1 MKSIVKPIIVITA
14 VFLVTAATL
23 YMVITNHYKC
33 EDGMRNVVMNRI
45 TSETEKN
52 LAEAGSDDREL
63 SLEMLPDMT
72 TYKTEYGSKAVPDDI
87 SIVSMTS
94 FGENLYGDAAY
105 IRPVGYAA
113 ENSPKQLK
121 GFLYFTYKSDSG
133 TFTLEMAGIIL
144 LISYFAVMAIILIGY
159 HVMIEP
165 FNRLS
170 EYPEKIAKGR
180 MESGIPETKQRF
192 FGKYIWGMNMLKDEM
207 KHKQNSLNVMEKEK
221 QTLII
226 SIAHGIKTPLS
237 NIKLYAEAIERG
249 IYHEDKKP
257 NEKDAE
263 TAAKISRNVEKV
275 EALVK
280 DIMDKSAEINVNYT
294 PDIKAFYLKELM
306 DLVKK
311 EYSARAEL
319 LHIPFE
325 TVCENN
331 PLVTGDKDGIFTI
344 VSQLMENAIKYG
356 SGQGISVTMGR
367 QDEDIFITVKNKG
380 NVLSEEETAYVF
392 KSFWRGS
399 NSRSTEGQGIGLYVS
414 KKMAEALSGD
424 IFMKVWEA
432 EDTTEVTLIIPV
444 SIG

>member
-1 MKSIVKPIIVITA
+1 LKTIVKLIAVITA
-14 VFLVTAATL
+14 VFILAAFIS
-23 YMVITNHYKC
+23 YRVITNYYNC
-33 EDGMRNVVMNRI
+33 EEGMRTVVMNRI
-45 TSETEKN
+45 TSDVEDRFSDD
-52 LAEAGSDDREL
+52 GSDSEL
-63 SLEMLPDMT
+63 SQDKIPDMDI
-72 TYKTEYGSKAVPDDI
+72 YRQEYAKKAVPDEI
-87 SIVSMTS
+87 RIVSINAVPHRIDADAS
-94 FGENLYGDAAY
+94 YIQPVFGPSRTL
-105 IRPVGYAA
+105 R
-113 ENSPKQLK
+113 
-121 GFLYFTYKSDSG
+121 GFLYFIYSSNNRI
-133 TFTLEMAGIIL
+133 FTIEMAGIIL
-144 LISYFAVMAIILIGY
+144 LISYFAVILVILLGY
-159 HVMIEP
+159 YTMIRP

-180 MESGIPETKQRF
+180 IDTGIPESRQRL
-192 FGKYIWGMNMLKDEM
+192 FGKYVWGMNMLKDEM
-207 KHKQNSLNVMEKEK
+207 KHKENSLNIMEKEK

-280 DIMDKSAEINVNYT
+280 DIMDKSAEYNVDYT
-294 PDIKAFYLKELM
+294 PKINSFYLEELM
-306 DLVKK
+306 KMVKK
-311 EYSARAEL
+311 EYSGRMEL

-331 PLVTGDKDGIFTI
+331 PLVTSDKDGIYTI
-344 VSQLMENAIKYG
+344 ISQLMENAIKYG
-356 SGQGISVTMGR
+356 SGQGISIIMGR
-367 QDEDIFITVKNKG
+367 QDEDVFITVKNKG

-399 NSRSTEGQGIGLYVS
+399 NSQSTEGQGIGLYVS
-414 KKMAEALSGD
+414 RKIAEALSGD
-424 IFMKVWEA
+424 IFMKAWEA
-432 EDTTEVTLIIPV
+432 EDMTEVTLIIPT